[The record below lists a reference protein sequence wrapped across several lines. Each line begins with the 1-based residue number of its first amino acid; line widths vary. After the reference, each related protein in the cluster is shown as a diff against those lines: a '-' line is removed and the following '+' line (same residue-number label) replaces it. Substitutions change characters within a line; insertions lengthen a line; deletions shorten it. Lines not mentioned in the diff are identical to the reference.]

1 MMSIGRGTISRGPK
15 GRLVPTVRAVV
26 DGGGLPEVFGIVVR
40 QLRKERGLSQERLAA
55 AAGID
60 RAYMGGLER
69 GQRNPSLT
77 TVERIAVALDM
88 SISEVLA
95 AVERQR

>member
-1 MMSIGRGTISRGPK
+1 M
-15 GRLVPTVRAVV
+15 VPTVRAVV
-26 DGGGLPEVFGIVVR
+26 NGGGLPKVFGIVVR

-77 TVERIAVALDM
+77 TIDRIAVALDL

-95 AVERQR
+95 AVERQRQ

>member
-1 MMSIGRGTISRGPK
+1 
-15 GRLVPTVRAVV
+15 VV